1 MLCETIATAWCFLRL
16 QMEERWPPDMEGN
29 CGYTEQ
35 AVVDSWQGDNPP
47 AWGLSKG
54 LTISQHKKP
63 VCYKSYTAS
72 KNCQALMNRVMNL
85 QVPWKVLMLGRLMMT
100 MIMKT

>member
-35 AVVDSWQGDNPP
+35 AVVDS
-47 AWGLSKG
+47 
-54 LTISQHKKP
+54 
-63 VCYKSYTAS
+63 
-72 KNCQALMNRVMNL
+72 
-85 QVPWKVLMLGRLMMT
+85 
-100 MIMKT
+100 